1 LEEED
6 VQILIQQ
13 LKLNSNFQIDRTWDK
28 EEQLHKN
35 KVAMKLLKEWIKTD
49 KNQQSIEENC
59 QNFEEFKKIID
70 AERPAGQKLY
80 LTE

>member
-1 LEEED
+1 
-6 VQILIQQ
+6 
-13 LKLNSNFQIDRTWDK
+13 
-28 EEQLHKN
+28 
-35 KVAMKLLKEWIKTD
+35 MKLLKEWIKTD